1 MDSKVKQYI
10 SDQSP
15 DRQTIMVDIH
25 SIIIE
30 EDKTVVP
37 IIEQMMGKEMIV
49 YKGKG
54 LMKYALASVKNYM
67 SLHVLPIYGSD
78 SLFTKYKALL
88 HKAKFQ
94 KGCINFNTA
103 DEMPLDIVR
112 QLFEDCSGID
122 LIKIREDQLKERK
135 LKGKVKN

>member
-1 MDSKVKQYI
+1 MDTKVKHFI
-10 SDQSP
+10 SGQSP

-25 SIIIE
+25 SIIME

-54 LMKYALASVKNYM
+54 SMKYALASVKNYM
-67 SLHVLPIYGSD
+67 SLHVLPIYGSN